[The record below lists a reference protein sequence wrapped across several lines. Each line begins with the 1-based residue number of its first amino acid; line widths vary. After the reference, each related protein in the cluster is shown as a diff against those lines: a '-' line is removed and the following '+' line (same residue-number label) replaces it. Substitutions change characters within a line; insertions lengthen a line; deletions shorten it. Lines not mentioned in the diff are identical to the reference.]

1 MEREKTTVYFVSG
14 LSTNEKVFSH
24 IKLPETFEKKFIS
37 WKLPHRGESLSRYSL
52 RMAEEINQKEPFILI
67 GLSFGGVIVQEMN
80 QFLSPKQTIIISSI
94 KSRSEMPVLFR
105 FSARTKLYKLVTV
118 RLLVLYHKILISNSS
133 GKNKRYLGY
142 FFTYLDPRYIRWSI
156 EKIVHWRS
164 TVTVHNLYHIHG
176 EKDIIFPSK
185 NLKGKIHLISNGTH
199 AIILQRAKSINKI
212 LQRILVHRDR

>member
-1 MEREKTTVYFVSG
+1 MERKKTIAYFVSG
-14 LSTNEKVFSH
+14 LSANEKVFSH

-37 WKLPHRGESLSRYSL
+37 WKLPYPGESLSSYSQ

-80 QFLSPKQTIIISSI
+80 QFVNPKQTIIISSI
-94 KSRSEMPVLFR
+94 KSRVEMPALFC
-105 FSARTKLYKLVTV
+105 FSARTKLYKLVPV
-118 RLLVLYHKILISNSS
+118 RVLFLYHKLLISNSS

-142 FFTYLDPRYIRWSI
+142 FFTYLDPHYIRWSI
-156 EKIVHWRS
+156 EKIVHWHS
-164 TVTVHNLYHIHG
+164 TVTVDNLYHIHG

-185 NLKGKIHLISNGTH
+185 NLKGKIYLISNGTH

-212 LQRILVHRDR
+212 LQCILIHRDH

>member
-1 MEREKTTVYFVSG
+1 MERKKTIVYFVSG

-24 IKLPETFEKKFIS
+24 IKLPKTFEKKFIS
-37 WKLPHRGESLSRYSL
+37 WKLPHPGESLSSYSR
-52 RMAEEINQKEPFILI
+52 RMAEEINRKEVFILI

-80 QFLSPKQTIIISSI
+80 QFVSPEQTIIISSI

-105 FSARTKLYKLVTV
+105 FAARTKLYKLFPV
-118 RLLVLYHKILISNSS
+118 RGLVLYHKILISNSS

-142 FFTYLDPRYIRWSI
+142 FFTYLDKRYIRWSI
-156 EKIVHWRS
+156 EKIVHWHS

-185 NLKGKIHLISNGTH
+185 NLKGKIDIISNGTH
-199 AIILQRAKSINKI
+199 AIILQRAKRINNI
-212 LQRILVHRDR
+212 LRRILIHHH